1 MVIDTT
7 KKVKKIMVDG
17 ALMPFSSAIDAN
29 IQSENIKKDVTI
41 LGVTG
46 TLNTN
51 IPQEISTEQEMNDLL
66 VIDNLGKAYKF
77 TGESTENYINGDI
90 YIVEG
95 N

>member
-29 IQSENIKKDVTI
+29 IQPENIKKDVTI
-41 LGVTG
+41 LGITG
-46 TLNTN
+46 SLNTN
-51 IPQEISTEQEMNDLL
+51 IPQEISTEQEMNGLL

-77 TGESTENYINGDI
+77 TGESTANYINGDI